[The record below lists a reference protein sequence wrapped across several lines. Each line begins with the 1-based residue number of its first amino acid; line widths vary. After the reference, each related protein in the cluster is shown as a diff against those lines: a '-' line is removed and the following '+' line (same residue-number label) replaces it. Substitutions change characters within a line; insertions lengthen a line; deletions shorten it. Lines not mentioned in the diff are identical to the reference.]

1 MTVESDLRIVSNL
14 ICGIVSNLICA
25 LFPEFRVPYK
35 SSNKER
41 GLTRGEPGPKVNHT
55 FMKGDCLNR
64 LGRLIYSRRSW

>member
-14 ICGIVSNLICA
+14 IGA
-25 LFPEFRVPYK
+25 LFPEFRAPYK

-41 GLTRGEPGPKVNHT
+41 GLTRGEPVPKVEQT
-55 FMKGDCLNR
+55 FLMSDCLNI

>member
-14 ICGIVSNLICA
+14 IGA

-41 GLTRGEPGPKVNHT
+41 DLTRGEPGPKVEQT
-55 FMKGDCLNR
+55 FLKSDCLNR
-64 LGRLIYSRRSW
+64 FGRSIYSRRSW